1 MFEYPKILNDP
12 FDSIYNLKN
21 SEIYSIKETN
31 EAISTEKYS
40 YCLFAFWNAVII
52 NLQRRIEKFD
62 IDIFLKLVDKDEHYV
77 INGNSLNDRWLN
89 ISEYN
94 IIQYAKNLHVISEVT
109 HSILCSLYWMKIDA
123 TEKEIDNVE
132 LQELLSI
139 IYLVEKNLFLSEFKE
154 DKRNKNPSITNSE
167 IRFRRR
173 EDNETVKIN
182 LPQTYHDL
190 ILRSGLKVFEEENKR
205 NKSLNDLNKY
215 G

>member
-62 IDIFLKLVDKDEHYV
+62 IDIFLKLIDKDEHYV

-205 NKSLNDLNKY
+205 NESLNDLNKY

>member
-205 NKSLNDLNKY
+205 NESLNDLNKY

>member
-31 EAISTEKYS
+31 EAISAEKYS
-40 YCLFAFWNAVII
+40 YSLFAFWNAVII

>member
-1 MFEYPKILNDP
+1 
-12 FDSIYNLKN
+12 
-21 SEIYSIKETN
+21 
-31 EAISTEKYS
+31 
-40 YCLFAFWNAVII
+40 
-52 NLQRRIEKFD
+52 
-62 IDIFLKLVDKDEHYV
+62 
-77 INGNSLNDRWLN
+77 
-89 ISEYN
+89 
-94 IIQYAKNLHVISEVT
+94 
-109 HSILCSLYWMKIDA
+109 MKIDA

-205 NKSLNDLNKY
+205 NESLNDLNKY